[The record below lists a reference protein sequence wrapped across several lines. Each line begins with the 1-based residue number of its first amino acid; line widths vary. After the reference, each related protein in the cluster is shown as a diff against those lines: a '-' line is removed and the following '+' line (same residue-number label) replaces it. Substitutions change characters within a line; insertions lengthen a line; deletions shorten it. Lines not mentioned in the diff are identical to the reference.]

1 MVKHASSPPC
11 RYDVTTFFK
20 KKETLLF
27 LFHCLSTVS
36 ASNMTSLNYPTD
48 DLPIIPWSELVRG
61 KWYHVSDIRDIRL
74 QNPERNVKLLT
85 LKAKDAPPRSVW
97 ASSVVTNKINEKTAA
112 KQEHEQDMKLFLKSY
127 GVKRSTQYPGRRYYN
142 CRLMYS

>member
-1 MVKHASSPPC
+1 
-11 RYDVTTFFK
+11 
-20 KKETLLF
+20 
-27 LFHCLSTVS
+27 
-36 ASNMTSLNYPTD
+36 MTSLNYPTD

-85 LKAKDAPPRSVW
+85 LKAKNAPPRSVW
-97 ASSVVTNKINEKTAA
+97 ASSVVTNKIDEKMAA

-127 GVKRSTQYPGRRYYN
+127 GVKRSTQYPGRRYNN

>member
-1 MVKHASSPPC
+1 M
-11 RYDVTTFFK
+11 
-20 KKETLLF
+20 
-27 LFHCLSTVS
+27 
-36 ASNMTSLNYPTD
+36 
-48 DLPIIPWSELVRG
+48 RG

-74 QNPERNVKLLT
+74 QNPERNAKLLT
-85 LKAKDAPPRSVW
+85 LKAKNAPPRSVW
-97 ASSVVTNKINEKTAA
+97 ASSIVTKQIDEKMAA

>member
-1 MVKHASSPPC
+1 
-11 RYDVTTFFK
+11 
-20 KKETLLF
+20 
-27 LFHCLSTVS
+27 
-36 ASNMTSLNYPTD
+36 MTSLNYPTD
-48 DLPIIPWSELVRG
+48 DLPTIPWSELVCG

-85 LKAKDAPPRSVW
+85 LKAKDAPPRNVW
-97 ASSVVTNKINEKTAA
+97 ASSVVTNKIDEKMAA

-127 GVKRSTQYPGRRYYN
+127 GVKRSTQYPGRRYNN